1 MTATSART
9 TATDMTEATI
19 ATTTAAA
26 PETQPAAAAPAEA
39 PPARQRILGV
49 RDYLDALV
57 GIIRSP
63 SRFYGSLDTTVGW
76 RRPMM
81 FLFISALFNAS
92 ASMSYF
98 FDGSPAMGLAFLAN
112 ALIMP
117 VLAAVF
123 TFILAGI
130 GPSAGVRFEAV
141 LAVHAYALGAIMTV
155 SWIPS
160 LGALFE
166 VVRAVLVG
174 VGLHK
179 ACGLGRIRSA
189 LLVAGTAILLLM
201 FFWSLAP
208 VLMEAKKALL
218 S

>member
-1 MTATSART
+1 MTATSAST
-9 TATDMTEATI
+9 SATAEAATPE
-19 ATTTAAA
+19 ATTTA
-26 PETQPAAAAPAEA
+26 P
-39 PPARQRILGV
+39 RRNLGV
-49 RDYLDALV
+49 RDYLESLM
-57 GIIRSP
+57 GIVRSP
-63 SRFYGSLDTTVGW
+63 SQFFGSLDTTAGW

-81 FLFISALFNAS
+81 FLFFSALFNAS

-98 FDGSPAMGLAFLAN
+98 FDGSPTMGLLFLGN
-112 ALIMP
+112 ALVMP

-130 GPSAGVRFEAV
+130 GPSSGIRFEAV
-141 LAVHAYALGAIMTV
+141 LAVHAYSLGAIMTV

-179 ACGLGRIRSA
+179 ACGLGKIRSA
-189 LLVAGTAILLLM
+189 LLVVGTAILLLM

-208 VLMEAKKALL
+208 VLMEAKQALL

>member
-1 MTATSART
+1 MTATSATT
-9 TATDMTEATI
+9 TATEMNEATI
-19 ATTTAAA
+19 ASTATDAPIA
-26 PETQPAAAAPAEA
+26 PEATAEA
-39 PPARQRILGV
+39 APARQRILGV

-63 SRFYGSLDTTVGW
+63 ARFYGSLDTTVGW

-98 FDGSPAMGLAFLAN
+98 FDGSPAMGLMFLAN

-130 GPSAGVRFEAV
+130 GPSTGIRFEAV

-179 ACGLGRIRSA
+179 ACGLGKFRSA
-189 LLVAGTAILLLM
+189 LLVVGTAILLLM

-208 VLMEAKKALL
+208 VLMEAKQALL